1 MRRVLALLVLV
12 AFLGTPAAMGKCLKP
27 FQPPSPKKMTKAPL
41 FPNKPL
47 ASLLKPGK

>member
-1 MRRVLALLVLV
+1 MRKVLALFLVMF
-12 AFLGTPAAMGKCLKP
+12 FLATPAMAKVLKP

>member
-1 MRRVLALLVLV
+1 MRRVLALFVML
-12 AFLGTPAAMGKCLKP
+12 AFLGTPAMGKCLKP

-41 FPNKPL
+41 LPNKPL